1 MSRVPVLSNQTA
13 YDYLTRAQLL
23 LEKPR
28 YKYPGT
34 IGSQPIK
41 LEEHSWIRNAEAFSD
56 ALGKHVAPEDELASA
71 WCTIGVLKAVTKYDP
86 NPEAA
91 YRYVYSIM
99 NAANAA
105 LIAAGSA
112 PSLNDVSDYKT
123 VINLF
128 ENGRTFLLR
137 HSQ

>member
-1 MSRVPVLSNQTA
+1 MHNDRVPVLSNQAA
-13 YDYLTRAQLL
+13 YDYLTRAQQL
-23 LEKPR
+23 LEKPG
-28 YKYPGT
+28 PT
-34 IGSQPIK
+34 ANS
-41 LEEHSWIRNAEAFSD
+41 HSWIQFAEAINSD
-56 ALGKHVAPEDELASA
+56 GQLCAPESEQAQA

-112 PSLNDVSDYKT
+112 PSLNDVSDYET

-128 ENGRTFLLR
+128 KNGRTFLLR
-137 HSQ
+137 HS

>member
-1 MSRVPVLSNQTA
+1 MPNNRIPVLSNQTA
-13 YDYLTRAQLL
+13 YDYLTRAQQL

-28 YKYPGT
+28 YPH
-34 IGSQPIK
+34 
-41 LEEHSWIRNAEAFSD
+41 EHSWIQFAEAISSD
-56 ALGKHVAPEDELASA
+56 GHHVAPESEQAQA

-112 PSLNDVSDYKT
+112 PSLNDVSDYET

-137 HSQ
+137 HGHAEQS

>member
-1 MSRVPVLSNQTA
+1 VSRVPVLSNQTA
-13 YDYLTRAQLL
+13 YDYLTRAQQL
-23 LEKPR
+23 LEKPG
-28 YKYPGT
+28 PT
-34 IGSQPIK
+34 ANS
-41 LEEHSWIRNAEAFSD
+41 HSWIRFAEAIN
-56 ALGKHVAPEDELASA
+56 AQGVHCAPESEQAQA

-112 PSLNDVSDYKT
+112 PSLNDVSDYET